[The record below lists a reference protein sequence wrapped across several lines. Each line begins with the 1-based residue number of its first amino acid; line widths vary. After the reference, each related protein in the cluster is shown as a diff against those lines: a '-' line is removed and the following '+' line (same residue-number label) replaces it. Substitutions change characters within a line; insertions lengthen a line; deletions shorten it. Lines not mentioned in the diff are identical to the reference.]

1 MLSLQL
7 MTFNCKYCKNTFVK
21 ETTLMSH
28 MCEKKRRHLAKDDK
42 QNRIAYQLWL
52 QYRRMSMANVK
63 HDKPYDDFAD
73 NKYFSGFMKLAKRI
87 IDLNIKLPED
97 FLKFIVMNSVK
108 MHDWSKDFVYEEYI
122 KNMLKNESPDR
133 AVERSIMHMKDWGEL
148 TGQSW
153 QDYFYSVPTTV
164 ALHDIKM
171 GRISP
176 WCTFATDQGSRLI
189 DRLDETQALELV
201 NYLEPKAWKVRVK
214 RHAQD
219 ASWIQDVFNQAE
231 IK

>member
-1 MLSLQL
+1 
-7 MTFNCKYCKNTFVK
+7 
-21 ETTLMSH
+21 

-87 IDLNIKLPED
+87 IDLNIKSPED

-133 AVERSIMHMKDWGEL
+133 AVERSIMHMKEWGES

>member
-1 MLSLQL
+1 MSY
-7 MTFNCKYCKNTFVK
+7 NCKYCNKAFAK
-21 ETTLMSH
+21 ESTLMSH
-28 MCEKKRRHLAKDDK
+28 MCEQKRRHSAKDDK

-52 QYRRMSMANVK
+52 EYRRLSMANVK
-63 HDKPYDDFAD
+63 KDKPYDDFAATR
-73 NKYFSGFMKLAKRI
+73 YFGGFMKLAKRI
-87 IDLNIKLPED
+87 IDLNIKPPED

-108 MHDWSKDFVYEEYI
+108 MSDWCKDFVYEEYI
-122 KNMLKNESPDR
+122 KNMLKHESVDR
-133 AVERSIMHMKDWGEL
+133 ATERSILHMKDWAE
-148 TGQSW
+148 SCNCNW
-153 QDYFYSVPTTV
+153 QNYFQEVPTLV
-164 ALHDIKM
+164 AVRDIKM

-189 DRLDETQALELV
+189 DRLDETLVKELV
-201 NYLEPKAWKVRVK
+201 DYIEPTSWRVRVK

>member
-1 MLSLQL
+1 
-7 MTFNCKYCKNTFVK
+7 
-21 ETTLMSH
+21 

-133 AVERSIMHMKDWGEL
+133 AVERSIMHMKEWGEL